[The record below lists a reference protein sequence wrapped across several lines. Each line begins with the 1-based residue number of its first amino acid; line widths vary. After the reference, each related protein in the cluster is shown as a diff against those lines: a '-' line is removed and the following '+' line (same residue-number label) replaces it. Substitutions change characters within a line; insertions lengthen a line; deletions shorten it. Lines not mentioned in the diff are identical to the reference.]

1 MAGHLTALGCDHF
14 WIRLNRLNQMAEIV
28 ELSDKLFLG
37 KGTARICY
45 YDPRDATKCIKID
58 WADRSFSQ
66 TKQEGKY
73 YKWLAQKR
81 PGFQYDCI
89 PRFHGFVETNCGLG
103 GVFDVVRDSETSKLS
118 KTLRDYLRDGTV
130 KRERDRWEIALKKL
144 RDSVLRNALVVGD
157 LGPGNILASA
167 RMDGSIQLVIVDG
180 IGHRDFLPLCD
191 YIPSLARLRSS
202 RKMNRFGLT
211 SVDALINLEGKREKA
226 RVRKKAQMKKA

>member
-1 MAGHLTALGCDHF
+1 
-14 WIRLNRLNQMAEIV
+14 
-28 ELSDKLFLG
+28 
-37 KGTARICY
+37 
-45 YDPRDATKCIKID
+45 
-58 WADRSFSQ
+58 
-66 TKQEGKY
+66 
-73 YKWLAQKR
+73 
-81 PGFQYDCI
+81 
-89 PRFHGFVETNCGLG
+89 VETNFGLG

-130 KRERDRWEIALKKL
+130 KRERDRWEIALKQL

-167 RMDGSIQLVIVDG
+167 CMDGSIQLVIVDG

-191 YIPSLARLRSS
+191 YIPPLARLRSS

-226 RVRKKAQMKKA
+226 RVRKKA

>member
-1 MAGHLTALGCDHF
+1 
-14 WIRLNRLNQMAEIV
+14 MAEIV

-45 YDPRDATKCIKID
+45 YDPRDAAKCIKID

-89 PRFHGFVETNCGLG
+89 PRFHGFVATNFGLG
-103 GVFDVVRDSETSKLS
+103 GVFDVVRDQESNTLS
-118 KTLRDYLRDGTV
+118 KSLRYYLQNGIVERD
-130 KRERDRWEIALKKL
+130 RDRWEIALKKL
-144 RDSVLRNALVVGD
+144 RDSVLHHALVVGD
-157 LGPGNILASA
+157 LGPGNILAST
-167 RMDGSIQLVIVDG
+167 RIDESIQLVIVDG

-211 SVDALINLEGKREKA
+211 SVDALINLEKKREKA
-226 RVRKKAQMKKA
+226 RVRKKAHMKKE